1 MVRGDFVPYSEKARI
16 KERNKTARRKIVLGI
31 MVVVAIIVFA
41 IMIEK
46 SINGQIE
53 DVVIEKSTITTEK
66 ASFIPLKQLDTNIIV
81 VQASDMTYRI
91 AFDDCLGCYYEG
103 KKHSGFENNKDNTG
117 LICKNCKREIIYD
130 DMGFLLEESMPYPI
144 PESEIIS
151 DNDKF
156 VIPAKYL
163 EGKAIILEK
172 MRNGKIENA
181 YSEN

>member
-1 MVRGDFVPYSEKARI
+1 MPYSEKIRL
-16 KERNKTARRKIVLGI
+16 KERNRSARRKILLGV
-31 MVVVAIIVFA
+31 MVIVAIIVFA
-41 IMIEK
+41 IMIEN

-81 VQASDMTYRI
+81 VQASDMTYRL
-91 AFDDCLGCYYEG
+91 AFDDCLGCYYEV
-103 KKHSGFENNKDNTG
+103 KKHYGFENNKDNTG

-156 VIPAKYL
+156 VIPADYL
-163 EGKAIILEK
+163 KGKSVILQK
-172 MRNGKIENA
+172 MRSGKIENA